1 MSFDLTS
8 TIELSQASKELFNK
22 FVSDNAEKK
31 ETSYVEVFSL
41 ISRAGAAFTSLTSIK
56 GKLLNVNH
64 QRQLLKILFTTL
76 VENVNNDFTTD
87 PRIDE
92 IIEIVLKLRDGEFNI
107 DLGGKGM
114 GCLPCLSSCKI
125 SAKR

>member
-107 DLGGKGM
+107 DLGSKGM

>member
-8 TIELSQASKELFNK
+8 TVELSQVSKELFNK
-22 FVSDNAEKK
+22 FVSDNSEKK
-31 ETSYVEVFSL
+31 ETSYVEVFGL
-41 ISRAGAAFTSLTSIK
+41 ISRAGAAFSSLTNIK
-56 GKLLNVNH
+56 GQLLDVNH

-76 VENVNNDFTTD
+76 VENVANDFTTD

-92 IIEIVLKLRDGEFNI
+92 IIEIVLKLRDGEFNV
-107 DLGGKGM
+107 DLGSKGL

-125 SAKR
+125 NARR